1 MINFDA
7 FNMLFE
13 ISAKTSNPRR
23 RIIINFTS
31 AIMDFILSHFHN
43 LTQQVTLVKMIKN
56 DVYF

>member
-7 FNMLFE
+7 SNMLFE
-13 ISAKTSNPRR
+13 ISTKTSNPRR

-43 LTQQVTLVKMIKN
+43 LTRQVTLVKMIKN